1 MRRITRTVLATL
13 PTLMLT
19 AGAAPPALAHDARP
33 QIQADAPQ
41 RIVDA
46 LASVRGHEFHPL
58 DERDF
63 TIDRE
68 LKRHGIAQR
77 HDPDGRVLLLAVRD
91 IVREGLANRDATAR
105 ALGPALKDSD
115 SHVRLVVA
123 QAIGILDLDELG
135 GALLEVLREDDE
147 AIVRS
152 QAAVS
157 LGQLADAAH
166 LEALRQALEEDRSA
180 DVRHQIELAIDRTQK
195 GKGVQRTHALAYA
208 SLLESTSN
216 ALEVGKAAPEFTLP
230 DTEGQSWSLGDQD
243 GWVVLVWIF
252 ADWCPV
258 CHGEFR
264 ELIEMRERFEAA
276 NVSVATVEAHDTY
289 RSRVITGVEIEP
301 EHWFADRPFTEA
313 YVGNI
318 WWPHLV
324 DHAGIVGALY
334 GVEPMAY
341 AVHAEYVNRPATI
354 IIDPEGVVRFAYYG
368 TFWGDRPS
376 IEQTLEMIQAERF
389 EFESPRRLRAPDGQG
404 E

>member
-1 MRRITRTVLATL
+1 MRHALASY
-13 PTLMLT
+13 
-19 AGAAPPALAHDARP
+19 AAAFLWATSFWLVPAAHAQDAPAALSPPA
-33 QIQADAPQ
+33 Q
-41 RIVDA
+41 RVADA
-46 LASVRGHEFHPL
+46 LARVRQHEFHPL
-58 DERDF
+58 DGRDF

-68 LKRHGIAQR
+68 LRRHGIAQR
-77 HDPDGRVLLLAVRD
+77 PDPDGRVLLLAVRD
-91 IVREGLANRDATAR
+91 LVKAGLADADATAA
-105 ALGPALKDSD
+105 ALRNGLGDADA
-115 SHVRLVVA
+115 HVRLVSAKAAGV
-123 QAIGILDLDELG
+123 LG
-135 GALLEVLREDDE
+135 LSRLGDALLAALRDDGE

-157 LGQLADAAH
+157 LGQLADTAH
-166 LEALRQALEEDRSA
+166 LEALEAVLKADSSQ
-180 DVRHQIELAIDRTQK
+180 DVRHQVELAIDRTRK
-195 GKGVQRTHALAYA
+195 GKGVRRVHALAYG
-208 SLLESTSN
+208 SLMESTFD
-216 ALEVGKAAPEFTLP
+216 AAEVGKPAPGFTLP
-230 DTEGQSWSLGDQD
+230 DTEGGSWSLADQD

-264 ELIEMRERFEAA
+264 ELIELRERFEAA
-276 NVSVATVEAHDTY
+276 GVGVATIEAHDTY

-324 DHAGIVGALY
+324 DHAGAVGAVY

-354 IIDPEGVVRFAYYG
+354 IIDPNGVVRFAYYG

-376 IEQTLEMIQAERF
+376 IEQTLEMIERERF
-389 EFESPRRLRAPDGQG
+389 EFESRRRLRARDGG
-404 E
+404 GR